1 VPRSALPAGPEDLG
15 GALALDFP
23 VVVKP
28 RQAWGAQG
36 VTVVERREELGAAY
50 RRVAAIFPRP
60 LVQER
65 VPRDGEAH
73 GVSCLFNTRGALRA
87 AFVHRRLRE
96 YPLGGGPST
105 LRVSVERPDLV
116 ERSARLL
123 SALGWVGFAMVE
135 WKTDPRDGG
144 ARLLEVNPRFVG
156 SLELA
161 VRSGVDFPS
170 LLYEVAVTGDCPE
183 VRRYKVGQLCRWL
196 LPATSST
203 SSPTRR
209 ASASSRASSL
219 PRARPRLR
227 RLGARRSLASLAQV
241 GVVALQALRPSMWR
255 YARTRAT
262 RLPD

>member
-1 VPRSALPAGPEDLG
+1 M
-15 GALALDFP
+15 
-23 VVVKP
+23 
-28 RQAWGAQG
+28 
-36 VTVVERREELGAAY
+36 
-50 RRVAAIFPRP
+50 
-60 LVQER
+60 
-65 VPRDGEAH
+65 
-73 GVSCLFNTRGALRA
+73 
-87 AFVHRRLRE
+87 
-96 YPLGGGPST
+96 
-105 LRVSVERPDLV
+105 SVERPDLV

-196 LPATSST
+196 FPGDLLHFLANPARFRLEPSFFRFRGPDLAYDDWARDDPLP
-203 SSPTRR
+203 
-209 ASASSRASSL
+209 
-219 PRARPRLR
+219 
-227 RLGARRSLASLAQV
+227 SLAQV
-241 GVVALQALRPSMWR
+241 GVVALAALRPSMWR

-262 RLPD
+262 RLPP